1 MEIRLFLET
10 LKAFFLIWEFCVTL
24 ESLNSLSKAYTSCKT
39 QPKKNLYKL
48 QSTALSKTLLES
60 KVSTVCEL
68 KVCIKILCRVG

>member
-24 ESLNSLSKAYTSCKT
+24 ESLSSLSKAYTSCKT
-39 QPKKNLYKL
+39 QLKNLYKL
-48 QSTALSKTLLES
+48 QSTALSKMLLES